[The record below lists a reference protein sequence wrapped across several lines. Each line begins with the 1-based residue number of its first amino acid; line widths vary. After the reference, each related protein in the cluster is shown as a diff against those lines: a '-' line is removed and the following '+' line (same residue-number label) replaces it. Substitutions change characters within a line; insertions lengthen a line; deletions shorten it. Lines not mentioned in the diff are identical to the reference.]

1 MLGVAAY
8 LYMDNSH
15 ILIGLV
21 GRKRAGKDTA
31 AATLVREFDFTA
43 LAYADPV
50 KEAAE
55 RLDPIVGVRYWPI
68 ARGIRLSDVVADRGW
83 EEAKALPE
91 VRRTL
96 QRLGTEV
103 VRTVEPDFWVE
114 QLERRLLDA
123 SGPVVVTDCRFPNEV
138 DLIRQYGGLIV
149 RVVRPSAERADGHS
163 SEQVDDLDFDI
174 EIVNDGTLEDLA
186 QQVRRVILTN

>member
-1 MLGVAAY
+1 MEQT
-8 LYMDNSH
+8 H
-15 ILIGLV
+15 TLIGLV
-21 GRKRAGKDTA
+21 GRKRAGKDTVA
-31 AATLVREFDFTA
+31 STLVREFDFTA

-50 KEAAE
+50 KEAAL
-55 RLDPIVGVRYWPI
+55 RLDPIVSVSYWPLV
-68 ARGIRLSDVVADRGW
+68 RKMRLSDVVADRGW

-103 VRTVEPDFWVE
+103 VRTVEPGFWVE
-114 QLERRLLDA
+114 QLERRLLDTR
-123 SGPVVVTDCRFPNEV
+123 GPAVVTDCRFPNEV

-149 RVVRPSAERADGHS
+149 RVVRPSAERADDHS

-186 QQVRRVILTN
+186 QRVRRVILTN